1 MGFTYYGPITA
12 RISLEIKKAGR
23 TEREIAEK
31 IGISAAR
38 LNHYLNG
45 RREIPVGILGMIAS
59 ELKVSIDYLYGFKKQ
74 SKGKGK

>member
-1 MGFTYYGPITA
+1 MGYTYYDTITA

-23 TEREIAEK
+23 TKREIAGK
-31 IGISAAR
+31 IGISEAR

-45 RREIPVGILGMIAS
+45 RREIPLGILGMIAS
-59 ELKVSIDYLYGFKKQ
+59 ELKVSIDYLYGFKKL